1 VKAEKTNKSER
12 EATVKL
18 KNFSEREGKDENS
31 SEIKSSV
38 EKLV

>member
-1 VKAEKTNKSER
+1 VKAEKRNKPER

-31 SEIKSSV
+31 FERKSRV
-38 EKLV
+38 EQLV

>member
-1 VKAEKTNKSER
+1 VKAEKRNKSER

-18 KNFSEREGKDENS
+18 RNFTERKGKGEG
-31 SEIKSSV
+31 V